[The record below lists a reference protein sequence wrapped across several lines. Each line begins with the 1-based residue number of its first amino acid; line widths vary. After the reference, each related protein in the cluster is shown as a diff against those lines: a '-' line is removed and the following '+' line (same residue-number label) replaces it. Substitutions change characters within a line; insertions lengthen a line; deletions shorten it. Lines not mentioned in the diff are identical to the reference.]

1 MFALIQMASRCKPP
15 SPSSG
20 LRLGEPCPD
29 LHLTPT
35 SLPPQLCSSGL
46 RSGHGPTPLPAALS
60 KAGLLAIPLLVSL
73 SLCSFLQVIAARA
86 KTNVSVIM
94 REAVMLFCPLGRGG
108 KDRVCAGAK
117 ERNTCLEPW
126 TSSPALE
133 GPKSRPNPNEEARG
147 ISDNRAGSD
156 KTNKCLTTAI

>member
-20 LRLGEPCPD
+20 LRLGEPRPD

-60 KAGLLAIPLLVSL
+60 KAGLLAIPLLVPQPLFL
-73 SLCSFLQVIAARA
+73 STGHC
-86 KTNVSVIM
+86 
-94 REAVMLFCPLGRGG
+94 C
-108 KDRVCAGAK
+108 
-117 ERNTCLEPW
+117 
-126 TSSPALE
+126 
-133 GPKSRPNPNEEARG
+133 KSQ
-147 ISDNRAGSD
+147 
-156 KTNKCLTTAI
+156 NKCQRDNEGSCDAVLPVGAGRERPGVCRSHGKEHMLGALDLQPSSRGTKIQTKSKMRRPGA

>member
-1 MFALIQMASRCKPP
+1 MDQHLC
-15 SPSSG
+15 
-20 LRLGEPCPD
+20 LRLFPKLGSWPS
-29 LHLTPT
+29 HYW
-35 SLPPQLCSSGL
+35 
-46 RSGHGPTPLPAALS
+46 
-60 KAGLLAIPLLVSL
+60 SL

-108 KDRVCAGAK
+108 KDRVCAGAT

-147 ISDNRAGSD
+147 ISDNRAGSE
-156 KTNKCLTTAI
+156 KTNKYPTTAI